1 MNALSVTALSIVVI
15 LSFAL
20 KSPLLSQSTDA
31 VIYYNDSKVLSGTVI
46 EQRSGSK
53 TVFYFTENEKT
64 DAIQLN
70 PLEVNRFA
78 LIRKGNNKTTRIFIA
93 AKQIENQFS
102 FFERL
107 IDGGISLY
115 KSTDDGQYYLRNGK
129 EGLMQSIPQEK
140 AQRKDFFE
148 EKIDRQP
155 KIINQSAYAGSLKA
169 IKKNIHF
176 LNHPSERY
184 PAKYMGLRASA
195 GNYKSNNITRN
206 TSAVLRLPVDVP
218 YNLAYIEARIYLNE
232 GLGKKGKYA
241 YEFGLGGQVIKSKD
255 HYETASTIT
264 SYFGNAYYLNTS
276 LTLRRYFLTRSIFPF
291 LGLGLRGDYLIQ
303 EDALL
308 AYYERVDN
316 DWLLKTYPL
325 ESYQTF
331 IGTPVLE
338 VGLEIPVKNQYFIS
352 LIASGRI
359 TRDAAKERVS
369 LFDFSIGINLF

>member
-1 MNALSVTALSIVVI
+1 MNALSIVALPIAVL
-15 LSFAL
+15 LSFAPNV
-20 KSPLLSQSTDA
+20 PLYSQSTDA

-53 TVFYFTENEKT
+53 TVFYFTENKKT

-115 KSTDDGQYYLRNGK
+115 KSTDGGQYYLRNGK

-140 AQRKDFFE
+140 APRKDFFE
-148 EKIDRQP
+148 EKIDRLP
-155 KIINQSAYAGSLKA
+155 KIINQSAYVGSLKA

-176 LNHPSERY
+176 LNHPSGRY
-184 PAKYMGLRASA
+184 PAKYLGLRASA
-195 GNYKSNNITRN
+195 GTYKSNNITRN
-206 TSAVLRLPVDVP
+206 TSAVLRLPADVP
-218 YNLAYIEARIYLNE
+218 YNLAYKEARIYLNE

-264 SYFGNAYYLNTS
+264 FNTS
-276 LTLRRYFLTRSIFPF
+276 LTLRRYFLTRSVFPF

-325 ESYQTF
+325 KSYQTF